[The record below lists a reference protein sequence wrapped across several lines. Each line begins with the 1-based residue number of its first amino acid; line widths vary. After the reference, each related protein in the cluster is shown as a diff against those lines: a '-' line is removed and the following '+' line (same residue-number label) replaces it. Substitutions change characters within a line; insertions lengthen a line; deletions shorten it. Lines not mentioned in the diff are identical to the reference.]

1 MTFIVA
7 LFMLLTP
14 GLIAVRILHGKKDIG
29 RGDWKF
35 IVCDYFVYSFLIQI
49 AVYGFMFFTYPPR
62 TVSFHAE
69 IHAASHIMS
78 ASFVFKYSV
87 IALISALVL
96 PFLVPKVI
104 RFWRNQEE
112 KRLER
117 LAGQK
122 EKTDGE

>member
-14 GLIAVRILHGKKDIG
+14 GLIALRILHGDKAIG

-35 IVCDYFVYSFLIQI
+35 IVCDYFLYSFLIQI

-62 TVSFHAE
+62 TVSFHAD
-69 IHAASHIMS
+69 ILAASHILH

-87 IALISALVL
+87 IALVSALVL
-96 PFLVPKVI
+96 PFLVPKVV
-104 RFWRNQEE
+104 RFWQRQEE

-117 LAGQK
+117 LEGEK
-122 EKTDGE
+122 EKSGGE